1 MLGGTYFF
9 GWVYIYILT
18 FLEFLSI
25 FYKVR
30 FPLDEAEATKVVKE
44 SAREARRKI
53 EDFNC
58 LSGVFKS
65 WGNFYLCLLYVIALD
80 LYVFS
85 WN

>member
-1 MLGGTYFF
+1 M
-9 GWVYIYILT
+9 
-18 FLEFLSI
+18 
-25 FYKVR
+25 R
-30 FPLDEAEATKVVKE
+30 FPLDEAEAIKVVKE

-65 WGNFYLCLLYVIALD
+65 RGNLYLCLLYVIALD
-80 LYVFS
+80 LYLFS